1 MTVPAAIVMPLT
13 PTAAGLRTEKS
24 AVSDPGE
31 EVRRLTT
38 ALAAGD
44 EEAFRE
50 FHAAYCDR
58 LFRYLIVVTR
68 GDEEAARDA
77 LQETFT
83 RLVRYAR
90 RFDCEEK
97 FWSWLTVLAR
107 SAAADGRRKRRSY
120 WRLLTNYAFAW
131 MLAQPAQAAGDDAD
145 DHLRTLLL
153 EELNNLSAEDR
164 ALVEGKYLY
173 GATVRELAVQ
183 SRLTEKAVESRLSR
197 ARRQLRENLFERLKH
212 EEAS

>member
-1 MTVPAAIVMPLT
+1 MENSAAT
-13 PTAAGLRTEKS
+13 N
-24 AVSDPGE
+24 PGA
-31 EVRRLTT
+31 EVRRLTA

-50 FHAAYCDR
+50 FHAAYFDR

-83 RLVRYAR
+83 RVVRYAR

-107 SAAADGRRKRRSY
+107 SAAADGGRKRRSY
-120 WRLLTNYAFAW
+120 WRLLTSYAFAW
-131 MLAQPAQAAGDDAD
+131 MIFQPAQAEGDDAD
-145 DHLRTLLL
+145 DHLHTLLL
-153 EELNNLSAEDR
+153 EELKDLSAEDR
-164 ALVEGKYLY
+164 ALVEGKYLR
-173 GATVRELAVQ
+173 GASVRELAVQ
-183 SRLTEKAVESRLSR
+183 SKLTEKAVESRLSR
-197 ARRQLRENLFERLKH
+197 ARRQLRENLFERLKN
-212 EEAS
+212 EEASSR